1 MTHPTTFRT
10 CVASAVS
17 ALAIAAGADAA
28 IVSFS
33 SHAAWAAA
41 PQNAVL
47 NMFGAPLPADLKPQD
62 LDDLSSSFTGGS
74 GWEAWSAEAADGS
87 ALAQL
92 SPGARTTTQG
102 TALELTFGS
111 PGASEPTGPLGIG
124 MDVAFFDAA
133 GNRTGG
139 RMYVRLANGAGVVR
153 TFTAADS
160 FVGFWSTDLDA
171 PISGVTIEPRGT
183 SAAVSYVGLTSLS
196 RATVVPAPG
205 SIALLAATAVI
216 GRSRRRS

>member
-1 MTHPTTFRT
+1 
-10 CVASAVS
+10 V
-17 ALAIAAGADAA
+17 
-28 IVSFS
+28 
-33 SHAAWAAA
+33 
-41 PQNAVL
+41 
-47 NMFGAPLPADLKPQD
+47 
-62 LDDLSSSFTGGS
+62 
-74 GWEAWSAEAADGS
+74 
-87 ALAQL
+87 
-92 SPGARTTTQG
+92 
-102 TALELTFGS
+102 
-111 PGASEPTGPLGIG
+111 
-124 MDVAFFDAA
+124 DVAFFDAA

-160 FVGFWSTDLDA
+160 FVGFWSTDLEA

-196 RATVVPAPG
+196 LATVVPAPG